1 MSAYKSLLFS
11 MLANSFFSFFFFS
24 VDPCASVKC
33 GFYSECDIMNGSAT
47 CVCPGSGSRPS
58 CSSEKDPVCGSDG
71 VIYDNICHLKNASCV
86 QQMMITPSLPEK
98 CGKIPFVLFR
108 KPRSQV

>member
-1 MSAYKSLLFS
+1 
-11 MLANSFFSFFFFS
+11 MLANSFFSSFFS

-86 QQMMITPSLPEK
+86 QQMMITPSLLGK
-98 CGKIPFVLFR
+98 CGKISFVLFP
-108 KPRSQV
+108 KLRSQV

>member
-1 MSAYKSLLFS
+1 MSACKSLLFS
-11 MLANSFFSFFFFS
+11 MLANSFFFLFFS
-24 VDPCASVKC
+24 VDTCASVKC

-86 QQMMITPSLPEK
+86 QQMMITPSLLGK
-98 CGKIPFVLFR
+98 CGKISFVIFPKL
-108 KPRSQV
+108 RSQV